1 MSDTTGQMSSLSL
14 RQALDAMETSALPI
28 LAGGTDFY
36 PALRDAAAPAEVLDV
51 TRITSLRQISETA
64 EGWSIG
70 AASTWTDV
78 INTDLPP
85 VFDALKAA
93 AREVGS
99 VQIQNSA
106 TLAGNLCNA
115 SPAAD
120 GVPPLLTLNATVEL
134 ASSRGHRI
142 MPLSEFITG
151 PRMTERAADELLIAI
166 HVPRMSEHARSRF
179 FKLGSRRY
187 LVISIVMA
195 SVTLVADEQG
205 NLVDVRIA
213 VGSCSAVARRLVGLE
228 QVLTGQSIRFDIVSL
243 VSSGMLGELAPID
256 DVRGSGQYRMDAVQK
271 IVSRLLS
278 DTVHDIEKDR
288 AAGVAQGAW
297 QSIPGDRI

>member
-14 RQALDAMETSALPI
+14 QQALDAMKTSALPV

-36 PALRDAAAPAEVLDV
+36 PALRDAAAPARVLDV
-51 TRITSLRQISETA
+51 TRISSLRHITETTD
-64 EGWSIG
+64 GWSIG

-78 INTDLPP
+78 IKADLPP
-85 VFDALKAA
+85 VFNALKAA

-120 GVPPLLTLNATVEL
+120 GVPPLLALNATVEL
-134 ASSRGHRI
+134 ASLRGHRM

-166 HVPRMSEHARSRF
+166 HVPQVSEYARSRF

-195 SVTLVADEQG
+195 SVTLVADNQG
-205 NLVDVRIA
+205 ILVDVRIA
-213 VGSCSAVARRLVGLE
+213 VGSCSAVACRLTGLE
-228 QVLTGQSIRFDIVSL
+228 QALIGQSISSNIVSL

-256 DVRGSGQYRMDAVQK
+256 DVRGSGQYRLDAVQK
-271 IVSRLLS
+271 IICRLLS
-278 DTVHDIEKDR
+278 DAAQDIVQDR
-288 AAGVAQGAW
+288 IPGSAQGSK
-297 QSIPGDRI
+297 QSIPGDRV